1 MRIQL
6 KVVPGASRDEISGW
20 LGDSL
25 KLRVR
30 SPAEAGRANAAV
42 IKLLST
48 LLDVP
53 RGSLRIV
60 SGAASSR
67 KILEVDGLDEAAVY
81 ERLRAA
87 GC

>member
-30 SPAEAGRANAAV
+30 SPAEAGGANAAV

-60 SGAASSR
+60 SGASSSR

-87 GC
+87 GY